1 MRILLICITS
11 ILIMGITL
19 SGCSTYKIDVQQG
32 NVLDQKAV
40 DKLKIG
46 MTKQQVQ
53 FVLGSAIIKDPFHSN
68 RWDYVHTFLPGNSNI
83 TYRRT
88 ITVFFEQGKLARI
101 NDTGN
106 TPMPMPDMEKSSRRH
121 DDAPGSGG
129 SHQH

>member
-1 MRILLICITS
+1 MV
-11 ILIMGITL
+11 ITL
-19 SGCSTYKIDVQQG
+19 SGCTTYKIDVQQG
-32 NVLDQKAV
+32 NVLDQEAV

-53 FVLGSAIIKDPFHSN
+53 FVLGSAIIKDPFRSN

-88 ITVFFEQGKLARI
+88 ITVFFEKNKLARI

-106 TPMPMPDMEKSSRRH
+106 TPMPMPDIKRSTSSSNN
-121 DDAPGSGG
+121 GSSGG
-129 SHQH
+129 GGGHQH